1 MLKPNGYLYIEVPNS
16 PMKDQCNYEMLMR
29 YLSTEHIVNFNK
41 DNLIKF
47 IEKAGL
53 NIIQS
58 SYSNYKVP
66 VNNEL
71 LRANILEGSLPNIN
85 NIFSFSIFAL
95 KMLIY
100 PKSIFID
107 YSDNNNIW
115 SYGENIRVISNL

>member
-1 MLKPNGYLYIEVPNS
+1 M
-16 PMKDQCNYEMLMR
+16 MLMR

-58 SYSNYKVP
+58 SYSNYKVS